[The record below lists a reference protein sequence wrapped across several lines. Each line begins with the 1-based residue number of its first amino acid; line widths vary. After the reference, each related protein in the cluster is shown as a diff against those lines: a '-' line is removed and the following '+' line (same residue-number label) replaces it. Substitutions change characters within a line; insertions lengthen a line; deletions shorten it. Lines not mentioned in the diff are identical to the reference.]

1 MDLKKILNTIASEK
15 GEEIINQ
22 LKEKSGGL
30 QDILKVKGGGLQ
42 EILKEKGGGLQE
54 ILQEKL
60 QGKGDQPAEGQKE
73 SGTSGLESILQGKL
87 KDFAEK
93 LKK

>member
-30 QDILKVKGGGLQ
+30 QD
-42 EILKEKGGGLQE
+42 ILKEKGGGLQE